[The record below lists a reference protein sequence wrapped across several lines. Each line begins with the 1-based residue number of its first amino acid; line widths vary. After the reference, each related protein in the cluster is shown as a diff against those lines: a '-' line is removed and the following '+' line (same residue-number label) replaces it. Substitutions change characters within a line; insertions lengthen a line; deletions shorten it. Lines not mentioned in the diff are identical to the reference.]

1 MINIPKDIELDIKAY
16 CDLNEITN
24 INDFTIK
31 LLKQGYTMEKYGATP
46 QTIEKIV
53 ETEKI
58 VEKIIEVPVEKI
70 VEVTV
75 ERIVEKNVYISDDT
89 KVNELTDSLNL
100 IEQEK
105 INLSNETNTLRE
117 EIKAL
122 KNEINELST
131 NIGDLTS
138 KLEIEQKKNKRDFYG
153 EY

>member
-24 INDFTIK
+24 INDFMIK

-53 ETEKI
+53 EKEKV
-58 VEKIIEVPVEKI
+58 VEKIIEIPVDKI
-70 VEVTV
+70 IEIPI
-75 ERIVEKNVYISDDT
+75 ERVIEKNVYISDDT

-105 INLSNETNTLRE
+105 INLSNEANTLRE
-117 EIKAL
+117 EINTL
-122 KNEINELST
+122 KNEITDLKKDIDELT
-131 NIGDLTS
+131 I
-138 KLEIEQKKNKRDFYG
+138 KLEVEQKKNKRDFYG